1 MYSLQTAHVTKN
13 ASHSSTASSD
23 FDAMSTT
30 TSITKPEKMSG
41 RDFANYFYAY
51 GFLGE
56 QKKMLECHRRMHAY
70 YDSVF
75 KNKDQFKDAVVLDV
89 GTGSGIL
96 AIWAA
101 QAGARKVYAVE
112 ATYMA
117 NHARA
122 MVAANGVGDKV
133 EVIQGLMENL
143 ELPEKVD
150 IIISEWMGLFLL
162 RESMLDSVL
171 VARDKFMKPGG
182 SMYPSHA
189 RMWVGAVANHTASR
203 NGQMDYQ
210 NSLTNFSNFVA
221 NTKNQYG
228 VDFSCLM
235 GEYDKEQSSAYMQTS
250 EWCDISPDQI
260 LGAPAMLKEFDLNTC
275 TLKDI
280 KVLNE
285 SFSLK
290 IERPRGEPSASGE
303 VHVAGFCG
311 WFDVHFRVRTPL
323 SPLPSPASPPSHPCT
338 GSLTGT
344 AHGFGGAGVQG
355 DAGDDGRGADDRARP
370 ERRHALGAAVL
381 LALPRRSGVTWGL
394 AQRRDAHAAQ
404 QREPPLDERGV
415 QVQQQPDGGRMV
427 DPGPHGALPH
437 QIACSPSHALQDV

>member
-311 WFDVHFRVRTPL
+311 WFDVHFRGSKETPATTDVEL
-323 SPLPSPASPPSHPCT
+323 TTAPDPNGATHWGQRCFWLYPGAVVSP
-338 GSLTGT
+338 GDSLNGEM
-344 AHGFGGAGVQG
+344 HM
-355 DAGDDGRGADDRARP
+355 
-370 ERRHALGAAVL
+370 
-381 LALPRRSGVTWGL
+381 
-394 AQRRDAHAAQ
+394 QRNKENHR
-404 QREPPLDERGV
+404 LMNV
-415 QVQQQPDGGRMV
+415 VFKFSNNRMV
-427 DPGPHGALPH
+427 DGWWTPARTAPFH
-437 QIACSPSHALQDV
+437 IK